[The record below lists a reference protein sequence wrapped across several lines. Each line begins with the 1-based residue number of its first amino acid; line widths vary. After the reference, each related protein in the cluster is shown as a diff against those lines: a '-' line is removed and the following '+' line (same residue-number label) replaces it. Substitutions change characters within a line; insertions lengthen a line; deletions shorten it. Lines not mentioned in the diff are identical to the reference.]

1 MDIVEF
7 NEKLEIPHEALI
19 TIVAGELSFN
29 ISCTPYN
36 LEEMVTG
43 FLLSEGLVEGQDLM
57 DRGFQDLNI
66 ELKGNTIYVS
76 IPVTT
81 EQLSLRSSGSPGIFR
96 AGDGLPHVS
105 GEERFTLDECR
116 NSLQYLEAEEYKKT
130 RGYHIAALVDKEG
143 MVVRAYDVGRH
154 NAIDKAI
161 GMGVKKNVEL
171 RKVFLLVSGRI
182 SQGMVA
188 KCVRVGIPLLVSKAA
203 ILDSAIERCKETG
216 LSAVSFATGIAI
228 RGEALAVQSDK

>member
-1 MDIVEF
+1 MDIVEIDHR
-7 NEKLEIPHEALI
+7 LEIPQEAMV

-29 ISCTPYN
+29 ISCTPRN

-43 FLLSEGLVEGQDLM
+43 FLLSEGLVKDNN
-57 DRGFQDLNI
+57 FTI
-66 ELKGNTIYVS
+66 ELKDNTVYVNA
-76 IPVTT
+76 PVKS
-81 EQLSLRSSGSPGIFR
+81 QKLGLRSSGSPGIYS
-96 AGDGLPHVS
+96 AVDSLPLVR
-105 GEERFTLDECR
+105 GGERFTLDECR
-116 NSLQYLEAEEYKKT
+116 DALQYLEAEEYKKT
-130 RGYHIAALVDKEG
+130 RGYHIAALVSKEG

-161 GMGVKKNVEL
+161 GTGIMKKVEL
-171 RKVFLLVSGRI
+171 NKTFLLVSGRI

-216 LSAVSFATGIAI
+216 LSAVSFATGIAV
-228 RGEALAVQSDK
+228 RGEALQTQG